1 MRLKSGGIQFV
12 LAALTLA
19 TPAAGQ
25 SSQSNA
31 TLQREILAADSAL
44 FAAFNRRDLTKLKT
58 FFTPDL
64 EFYQDNEGV
73 ATYAQTMK
81 DFGAMFGQSAPITR
95 TLIAGSVGVYPI
107 KSYGAI
113 ETGRHQFCHVES
125 GKDDCGTF
133 TFVHIWRKTKTG
145 WKIARVVSY
154 GH

>member
-1 MRLKSGGIQFV
+1 MALRPMSAGGARRGARELTPMRLKSGGIQSV

-31 TLQREILAADSAL
+31 GLQKAIVAADSAL
-44 FAAFNRRDLTKLKT
+44 FAAFNRRDLAKLKT

-81 DFGAMFGQSAPITR
+81 DFGAMFGQSAPI
-95 TLIAGSVGVYPI
+95 
-107 KSYGAI
+107 
-113 ETGRHQFCHVES
+113 
-125 GKDDCGTF
+125 
-133 TFVHIWRKTKTG
+133 
-145 WKIARVVSY
+145 
-154 GH
+154 